1 MANLVR
7 EILTIFVPFSCQ
19 GSMKEENSGTADDD
33 GKSGVTHLP
42 SEEEASSQT
51 AKDKEETRKTESGTG
66 EFETQKPG
74 NGCPSYVT
82 VKLVRN
88 PTQPDLNRK

>member
-7 EILTIFVPFSCQ
+7 EILTIFFPFSCQ

-33 GKSGVTHLP
+33 KSGVTHLP

-66 EFETQKPG
+66 KFETHQTG
-74 NGCPSYVT
+74 NGCPSYVPP
-82 VKLVRN
+82 VKLCN

>member
-1 MANLVR
+1 MYAFDSF
-7 EILTIFVPFSCQ
+7 IAPFLSQ

-66 EFETQKPG
+66 KFETHQTG
-74 NGCPSYVT
+74 NGCPSYVP
-82 VKLVRN
+82 VKLHV
-88 PTQPDLNRK
+88 TQPNRI

>member
-51 AKDKEETRKTESGTG
+51 ANDKEETRKTESGTG
-66 EFETQKPG
+66 KFGTHQTG
-74 NGCPSYVT
+74 NGCPSYLP
-82 VKLVRN
+82 VKPN
-88 PTQPDLNRK
+88 WI